1 VTTRALVK
9 SSAFNHDRARAN
21 LRDRACS
28 AAATVGGRDVRLFV
42 EPLLAEDASGG
53 LLQAVRIEVAAGVH
67 PDAEVIFATRGG
79 TRLPTSRR
87 AGPRGSLR
95 VLVPAVEEPTPVS
108 VTIPALDPTVAVD
121 VTLTPQR
128 RWTVHLVHHSH
139 LDIGYT
145 DPQGTVLAEHLSFL
159 DSALD
164 LTRATDDFPEASQFR
179 WAVEALLSFRQWE
192 KARPAARVAEF
203 VNRVR
208 EGRIELTAMP
218 YNLHTEACSTDEL
231 FEMLRVAKDVRDR
244 HGIGFTSA
252 MQTDV
257 PGSTIGQIDA
267 LAQMGVKYLSVGHN
281 WAGRSVP
288 HLTGGQDLP
297 RLFRW
302 KAPSGNSVLVW
313 VTDTPHG
320 LAYMEGPMLGF
331 DTSYDA
337 VDDFFPAYL
346 ESLAT
351 HPYPFDG
358 TVFGWPVPDAP
369 LHRKPYPWDILH
381 LRVQGHFADN
391 APPRVIMA
399 ETARRWNEEWAYP
412 KMRLSRNEDFFVD
425 AEERLAGP
433 IETFEGD
440 WTDWWVEGIGSG
452 ARPVA
457 MSRRAQGAVSDAQ
470 TVGTMAGLLGADGA
484 AADSRDA
491 SISYDAMSLFD
502 EHTWG
507 ASNAWTDGDTGMNSG
522 DQQWHWKYGQ
532 ALTAHDES
540 LALLDRASARLGSR
554 LTQAE
559 GTLASFYV
567 VNTVNWSR
575 TDRVRCFLPESLVPL
590 EVPVQVY
597 DARTKTVLAHDEE
610 PQINPNHRD
619 AGRFLVVLVPDAPEA
634 GMVRLDVVTA
644 DGPAGHTA
652 TAATRADPAGAPVL
666 ENEFLRV
673 QVDLARS
680 AITSIVDKT
689 TGRELV
695 AAESTVGFGG
705 YVYDRYASAGMANH
719 QANKLEGNERLD
731 LLGGR
736 DAAGPSV
743 VLARTT
749 SETAQTLTYST
760 FAPGARSLATTL
772 TLVHGV
778 GRLDITHRLSKAATM
793 SKESAYIAF
802 PFDMATPTVR
812 AEVTGGVVGTG
823 IPLVPG
829 GARHMRAVRRWVTMA
844 DDDYAIAWSTIDA
857 PLVQFE
863 TITLPY
869 APFPDTT
876 EPREPGTLYSWIHN
890 NLWDTNFPSQQG
902 FEMDFRYS
910 VAGARPTRALP
921 AESLGMRT
929 AAATSRPL
937 HAVLARGGTESAGTL
952 APETSFFT
960 VDDPRIRLVGA
971 TTEPDGGVLLRLQS
985 VAQEPVAAR
994 ITSSLPI
1001 RSAREATWIGDPGD
1015 RLETEAGT
1023 VVITVPTAGT
1033 AGLLLEAADV
1043 ADAGRQAR

>member
-1 VTTRALVK
+1 MTTRALVR

-28 AAATVGGRDVRLFV
+28 AAATMGGRDVRIFV
-42 EPLLAEDASGG
+42 EPLLAADASGG
-53 LLQAVRIEVAAGVH
+53 LSQSVRIEAAGGLPADTEIV
-67 PDAEVIFATRGG
+67 VATDGG
-79 TRLPTSRR
+79 TRLPVSRR
-87 AGPRGSLR
+87 VGPRESIR
-95 VLVPAVEEPTPVS
+95 VLVPAVDVPTPVS
-108 VTIPALDPTVAVD
+108 VTIPALDPTAVVA

-128 RWTVHLVHHSH
+128 HWQVHLVHHSH

-159 DSALD
+159 DSCLD
-164 LTRATDDFPEASQFR
+164 LTRATDHYPEASQFR

-203 VNRVR
+203 VDRVR

-231 FEMLRVAKDVRDR
+231 FEMLRPAKEIRDR
-244 HGIGFTSA
+244 HGIGFTAA

-267 LAQMGVKYLSVGHN
+267 LAQLGVRYLSVGHN

-302 KAPSGNSVLVW
+302 TAPSGNSVLVW
-313 VTDTPHG
+313 MTDTPHG

-331 DTSYDA
+331 DTSFDA

-351 HPYPFDG
+351 QPYPFDG
-358 TVFGWPVPDAP
+358 TVFGWPVADAP
-369 LHRKPYPWDILH
+369 LHRKPYPWDVLH

-399 ETARRWNEEWAYP
+399 ETARRWNDEWAYP

-425 AEERLAGP
+425 AEERLGDR

-457 MSRRAQGAVSDAQ
+457 MNRRAQSAVSDAQ
-470 TVGTMAGLLGADGA
+470 TVGTLAGLLGADGA
-484 AADSRDA
+484 PNDSRDA
-491 SISYDAMSLFD
+491 AISYEAMSLFD

-507 ASNAWTDGDTGMNSG
+507 ASNAWTDGDSGVNSG

-540 LALLDRASARLGSR
+540 LSLLDRASARLGSR
-554 LTQAE
+554 LAQAE
-559 GTLASFYV
+559 GALASFYV

-575 TDRVRCFLPESLVPL
+575 TERVRCFLPESLVPL
-590 EVPVQVY
+590 EAPVQVF
-597 DARTKTVLAHDEE
+597 DARTKTALAHDEE
-610 PQINPNHRD
+610 PQINPAHRD

-634 GMVRLDVVTA
+634 GMVRLDVVAA
-644 DGPAGHTA
+644 DVPATDGA
-652 TAATRADPAGAPVL
+652 RAYDDRPPSDGAVL
-666 ENEFLRV
+666 ENDLLRV

-680 AITSIVDKT
+680 AIASILDKS

-695 AAESTVGFGG
+695 AAESTVGFAG
-705 YVYDRYASAGMANH
+705 YVYDSYASAGMANH

-736 DAAGPSV
+736 ETAGPA
-743 VLARTT
+743 VLLAAHTT
-749 SETAQTLTYST
+749 NTAQTLTYSS
-760 FAPGARSLATTL
+760 FAPGARSMVTTL

-778 GRLDITHRLSKAATM
+778 GRLDVTHRLSKAATM
-793 SKESAYIAF
+793 AKESAYIAF
-802 PFDMATPTVR
+802 PFDMDSPTVR

-823 IPLVPG
+823 ISLVPG

-844 DDDYAIAWSTIDA
+844 DDDYAIAWSTTDA

-876 EPREPGTLYSWIHN
+876 EPREPGTVYSWLHN

-910 VAGARPTRALP
+910 IAGARSTTDLP
-921 AESLGMRT
+921 AETLGMRT

-937 HAVLARGGTESAGTL
+937 HAVLARGGTDSAGGMT
-952 APETSFFT
+952 AETSFFT
-960 VDDPRIRLVGA
+960 VDDPRIRLVGT
-971 TTEPDGGVLLRLQS
+971 TTEPDGAVLLRLQS
-985 VAQEPVAAR
+985 VAREPVQAR
-994 ITSSLPI
+994 ITCGVPV
-1001 RSAREATWIGDPGD
+1001 RSARSATWIGDPGD
-1015 RLETEAGT
+1015 RLEMDGAA
-1023 VVITVPTAGT
+1023 VVIPVPAAGT
-1033 AGLLLEAADV
+1033 AGLLLEPSVGAP
-1043 ADAGRQAR
+1043 GRTPR